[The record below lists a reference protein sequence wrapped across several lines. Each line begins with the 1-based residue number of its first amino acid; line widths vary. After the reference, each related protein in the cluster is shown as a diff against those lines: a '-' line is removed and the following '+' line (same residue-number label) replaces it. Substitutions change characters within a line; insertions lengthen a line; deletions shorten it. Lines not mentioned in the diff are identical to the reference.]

1 MKVFRDCQERIDKQ
15 LDVVKI
21 LKSIRNLRILSKL
34 DLNNW
39 KKLRNRLLIDHS
51 KKNIVYLDN
60 EPDKN
65 SSDSSPE
72 D

>member
-34 DLNNW
+34 DLNKW

>member
-34 DLNNW
+34 DLSKW
-39 KKLRNRLLIDHS
+39 KKLRNRLMINHS
-51 KKNIVYLDN
+51 KKNVVYLDS
-60 EPDKN
+60 EPD
-65 SSDSSPE
+65 
-72 D
+72 

>member
-60 EPDKN
+60 EQDKN